1 MSMEQFATAL
11 AGQEP
16 PDPLVNVAT
25 IFIYLLGAILISLL
39 SRKIARPIVILG
51 RRLPGKPAMAPSRQK
66 TLESLIASLISLL
79 AFVVALMGVFSL
91 FVDSERLIW
100 IVGLFSAAFGLG
112 ARSLVAGILAGM
124 RFIFRNTFTI
134 GEKVQLTVG
143 GTNVEGTVEEVNV
156 TNTLIRAT
164 SGEANIVPNG
174 DIVVITNFSRAP
186 YSSAKIKL
194 FVQSAQLAT
203 ALDALEQTARDAQ
216 AALPDILEPFQVLS
230 TSDMLGDKVELT
242 VMAHCLYARAATVK
256 LRLMDL
262 LYRRLTEAGVDIVD

>member
-1 MSMEQFATAL
+1 MQPFVASLDRAQDTPDAL
-11 AGQEP
+11 VSIGVIA
-16 PDPLVNVAT
+16 A
-25 IFIYLLGAILISLL
+25 YLLAAILVSLL
-39 SRKIARPIVILG
+39 SRVIARPIVLLG

-79 AFVVALMGVFSL
+79 AFVIALFGAFSF

-112 ARSLVAGILAGM
+112 ARSLVADILAGM

-134 GEKVQLTVG
+134 GEKVQMTVG
-143 GTNVEGTVEEVNV
+143 GANVEGTVEEVNV

-174 DIVVITNFSRAP
+174 DIVVITNFSRAA
-186 YSSAKIKL
+186 YSSAKIKIA
-194 FVQSAQLAT
+194 VKSEHLAA
-203 ALDALEQTARDAQ
+203 ALDALEQAGVDAQ
-216 AALPDILEPFQVLS
+216 QALPDILEPFQVLS
-230 TSDMLGDKVELT
+230 TSDTLGNKVELT
-242 VMAHCLYARAATVK
+242 IMAHCLYAKAATVK

-262 LYRRLTEAGVDIVD
+262 VYRRLSEAGVAIMD

>member
-1 MSMEQFATAL
+1 MEQFVASL
-11 AGQEP
+11 VRRQEP
-16 PDPLVNVAT
+16 PDPVVNVAV
-25 IFIYLLGAILISLL
+25 ILLYLLGAIAVSLL
-39 SRKIARPIVILG
+39 SRKIARPIVVLG
-51 RRLPGKPAMAPSRQK
+51 RRIPGKPAMAPSRQR

-79 AFVVALMGVFSL
+79 AFVVALFGAFSF

-112 ARSLVAGILAGM
+112 ARSLVADILAGM

-134 GEKVQLTVG
+134 GEKVQLAVG

-186 YSSAKIKL
+186 YSSAKIKF
-194 FVQSAQLAT
+194 FVNSAHLAT
-203 ALDALEQTARDAQ
+203 ALDALEQIADDARQ
-216 AALPDILEPFQVLS
+216 SLPDILEPFQVLS
-230 TSDMLGDKVELT
+230 TSDTMGNKVELT
-242 VMAHCLYARAATVK
+242 IMAHCLYAKAASVK

-262 LYRRLTEAGVDIVD
+262 LYTRLGAAGVEVMD

>member
-1 MSMEQFATAL
+1 MEQLVASLVRQQETSSAL
-11 AGQEP
+11 TNAAVIAG
-16 PDPLVNVAT
+16 
-25 IFIYLLGAILISLL
+25 YLLGAILVSLL
-39 SRKIARPIVILG
+39 SRKIAHPLVLLG
-51 RRLPGKPAMAPSRQK
+51 RRIPGKPAMAPSRQR

-79 AFVVALMGVFSL
+79 AFVIALFGAFSF

-112 ARSLVAGILAGM
+112 ARSLVADILAGM

-134 GEKVQLTVG
+134 GEKVQLVVG
-143 GTNVEGTVEEVNV
+143 ATQVEGNVEEVNV
-156 TNTLIRAT
+156 TNTLVRST

-174 DIVVITNFSRAP
+174 DIVVITNYSRAP

-194 FVQSAQLAT
+194 FVKSSQLAT
-203 ALDALEQTARDAQ
+203 ALDALDQIALDARQ
-216 AALPDILEPFQVLS
+216 VLPDILEPFQVLS
-230 TSDMLGDKVELT
+230 TSDIMGSKVELT

-262 LYRRLTEAGVDIVD
+262 VYRRLSEAGVEVTD